1 MPDAGLEVDGGRLGW
16 GRRRSLLQRAL
27 LLAVLLAACAH
38 PGRRPESSGVQGSQP
53 PVEAQPPRAPAAPLR
68 EEGIASFYARD
79 FQGRRTASGLRYDG
93 RAMTCAHPT
102 HAFGT
107 ILRVTDVETG
117 RSVDVKVT
125 DRGPYARG
133 RVVDLSWAAA
143 RALGI
148 LERGLAR
155 VIVEVIRPAE

>member
-1 MPDAGLEVDGGRLGW
+1 MRWRGA
-16 GRRRSLLQRAL
+16 
-27 LLAVLLAACAH
+27 AVLVATIGIACAH
-38 PGRRPESSGVQGSQP
+38 PGRRSGPEGVPG
-53 PVEAQPPRAPAAPLR
+53 R
-68 EEGIASFYARD
+68 EEGLASFYARSLD
-79 FQGRRTASGLRYDG
+79 GRRTASGVPYDG
-93 RAMTCAHPT
+93 RGLTCAHPT

-107 ILRVTDVETG
+107 VLRVTDVATG
-117 RSVDVKVT
+117 RSVDVKVI

-155 VIVEVIRPAE
+155 VVIEVVRPPD

>member
-1 MPDAGLEVDGGRLGW
+1 MRSGQGLTAAGGR
-16 GRRRSLLQRAL
+16 RERCEPRRSPLQRAL

-38 PGRRPESSGVQGSQP
+38 PGRRPEEAP
-53 PVEAQPPRAPAAPLR
+53 PAGTEPSRAPAAPLR

-93 RAMTCAHPT
+93 QAMTCAHPT

-107 ILRVTDVETG
+107 VLRVTDVETG

-155 VIVEVIRPAE
+155 VIVEVIRPAQ